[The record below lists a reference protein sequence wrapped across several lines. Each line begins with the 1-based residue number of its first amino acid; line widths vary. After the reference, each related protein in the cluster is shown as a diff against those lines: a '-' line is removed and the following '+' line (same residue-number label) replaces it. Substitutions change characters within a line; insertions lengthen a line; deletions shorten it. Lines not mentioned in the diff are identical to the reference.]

1 MLPSNLQDSKY
12 PEFIS
17 FHSFLFQLIYFMWVL
32 ISCLCNL
39 LQLPFPNP
47 FSGIFLMNQSCSIF
61 LECGL
66 SSVFVICR
74 SESSFQ
80 EYLLNYNFTTPPIS
94 CALFFQNSD
103 YLYVVYIYHFLS
115 YNFIFLFFFISILK
129 FSQPC
134 SLCSWLY
141 VYPDLFYFLLS
152 LMRNSLL

>member
-80 EYLLNYNFTTPPIS
+80 EYLLNYNFTTPPPFRV
-94 CALFFQNSD
+94 LFSSRI
-103 YLYVVYIYHFLS
+103 VIIYMLSIFTIFFL
-115 YNFIFLFFFISILK
+115 IILSFCS
-129 FSQPC
+129 FSFP
-134 SLCSWLY
+134 
-141 VYPDLFYFLLS
+141 F
-152 LMRNSLL
+152 